1 MTPTERPTLDRRL
14 SVAPMMDVTDRHCR
28 FFLRLIAPRALLY
41 TEMVTTGAILRGD
54 RARFLGFDPAERP
67 LALQLGGSDPAAL
80 AACAAI
86 AEDRGFDEVDLNCGC
101 PSPRVASGGF
111 GAWLMTEPGRVA
123 EAVAAM
129 RARTRLPV
137 TIKCRIG
144 VDDQEGLDFL
154 ERFVGTVAAAGC
166 GTFIVHARKALLKG
180 LSPKENRTI
189 PPLRYEVVHGLKSAR
204 PDLLVV
210 INGGFRDPGQARL
223 QLGLVDG
230 VMVGREAYENPW
242 SLVAFETAL
251 VGPGAA
257 SSRAAVLEAMIDYA
271 GRRLAEG
278 VALPAITR
286 HLLGLYNGLP
296 GARRYRRHLG
306 ERAGEGRLEV
316 LAEAARLMAG
326 AEELRRAA

>member
-1 MTPTERPTLDRRL
+1 
-14 SVAPMMDVTDRHCR
+14 MMDVTDRHCR

-41 TEMVTTGAILRGD
+41 TEMVTTGAVLHGD
-54 RARFLGFDPAERP
+54 RARFLDFDPAERP

-80 AACAAI
+80 AECAAI
-86 AEDRGFDEVDLNCGC
+86 AEDWGYDEVDLNCGC
-101 PSPRVASGGF
+101 PSPRVTGGGF
-111 GAWLMTEPGRVA
+111 GAWLMTEPERVA

-144 VDDQEGLDFL
+144 VDGQEGPDFL
-154 ERFVGTVAAAGC
+154 GCFVETVAAAGC

-180 LSPKENRTI
+180 LSPKENRTV
-189 PPLRYEVVHGLKSAR
+189 PPLRYEVVHGLKRAR

-210 INGGFRDPGQARL
+210 INGGFREPDRARL
-223 QLGLVDG
+223 QQGLVDG

-242 SLVAFETAL
+242 SLGAFETAL
-251 VGPGAA
+251 IGPGAT

-271 GRRLAEG
+271 DRRLAEG
-278 VALPAITR
+278 VPLRAMTR

-306 ERAGEGRLEV
+306 ERVGGGGGLEV
-316 LAEAARLMAG
+316 LTDAARMMAD
-326 AEELRRAA
+326 ADEMRRAA